1 MYTGTL
7 TADHLAVIEDVR
19 DRWVTAATSTT
30 PVDRAA
36 AEKAIVAAYAA
47 AGLPAPSVVWVDSP
61 IAAVVAAAALSQLGG
76 QLGGQLR
83 DQLRDQLGGQLGGQ
97 LWDQLWDQLGD
108 QLGDQLWDQLWGQ
121 LGDQLWDQLWGQLWD
136 QLGGQ
141 LWGQLRGQLGDQ
153 LRGQRSPFGAVWDR
167 MFWGQH
173 EAHWVAFYAFAR
185 EWGVRYDETSER
197 RLRLWEEAVR
207 SMGWWWPLQ
216 GAVILTERPL
226 LVSRDDEDRLHSET
240 GPAVCYA
247 DGWTVCAVHGV
258 RVPER
263 VINRQYSVDDITR
276 ETNAEVRRVMIDLYG
291 VGRYLSAVGAHLVAS
306 DDFGKLW
313 RLDQV
318 DDEPL
323 VMVEVVNATAEPDG
337 TFKDYFLRV
346 PPDTRTPHEAVAWTF
361 GMTEREYRE
370 TVAT

>member
-1 MYTGTL
+1 MAGPITKVSDAQMALLPLAREEWLRVGLSTDRADRARSERAVLAMYDEIS
-7 TADHLAVIEDVR
+7 APRPAVI
-19 DRWVTAATSTT
+19 WM
-30 PVDRAA
+30 
-36 AEKAIVAAYAA
+36 
-47 AGLPAPSVVWVDSP
+47 DSP
-61 IAAVVAAAALSQLGG
+61 MSGALGAELTSALLREISSRRGSGDQLGVQLWGQLWGHLWGQLEVQLQG
-76 QLGGQLR
+76 QLGVQLGDQLEVQLWDQLGVQLR
-83 DQLRDQLGGQLGGQ
+83 DQLRD
-97 LWDQLWDQLGD
+97 
-108 QLGDQLWDQLWGQ
+108 
-121 LGDQLWDQLWGQLWD
+121 
-136 QLGGQ
+136 
-141 LWGQLRGQLGDQ
+141 QLRGQLGDQ

-291 VGRYLSAVGAHLVAS
+291 AGRYLSAAGAHLVAS

>member
-1 MYTGTL
+1 MAGSITKVSDAQMALLPLAREEWLRVGLSTDRADRARSERAVLAMYDEIS
-7 TADHLAVIEDVR
+7 APRPAVI
-19 DRWVTAATSTT
+19 WM
-30 PVDRAA
+30 
-36 AEKAIVAAYAA
+36 
-47 AGLPAPSVVWVDSP
+47 DSP
-61 IAAVVAAAALSQLGG
+61 MSGALGAELTSALLREISSRRGSGDQLWGQLGGQLGDQLGG

-83 DQLRDQLGGQLGGQ
+83 DQLGGQLRGQ
-97 LWDQLWDQLGD
+97 LR
-108 QLGDQLWDQLWGQ
+108 
-121 LGDQLWDQLWGQLWD
+121 D

-153 LRGQRSPFGAVWDR
+153 LRGQLSSFGAVWNR

-173 EAHWVAFYAFAR
+173 EAYWVAFYAFAR
-185 EWGVRYDETSER
+185 EWGVRYDETSDR

-291 VGRYLSAVGAHLVAS
+291 AGRYLSAAGAHLVAS